1 MSTVSRSTLGLRPT
15 TRIRSRWCSGEVFMS
30 SDLLSERFGTNCG
43 VRLIGFEVGAVGGVR
58 VLSRVG
64 GGQRDECRGG
74 GEGGSCDQRV
84 PDARGAGVEHGG
96 AGGEQMVYTGRPH
109 CREDRQP
116 ESSTDLLGGIE
127 DGGRETCSARF
138 NAGVR

>member
-30 SDLLSERFGTNCG
+30 SDLLGERFGTKRG
-43 VRLIGFEVGAVGGVR
+43 VRLIGFEVGAVGRVR
-58 VLSRVG
+58 LFSRVR

-74 GEGGSCDQRV
+74 GEGGSGDQRL
-84 PDARGAGVEHGG
+84 PDARGAGIEHGR
-96 AGGEQMVYTGRPH
+96 AGGEEMVHTGRPH

-116 ESSTDLLGGIE
+116 ESSTDLLGGVE
-127 DGGRETCSARF
+127 DGGGETCPA
-138 NAGVR
+138 